1 MGSEKLAISA
11 KEKKVVYIKKKSL
24 HFFYILQNNSKSYI
38 GDDDL
43 IAYHKPEK

>member
-1 MGSEKLAISA
+1 MLSPAEHKMGSEKLVVAP
-11 KEKKVVYIKKKSL
+11 KEKKVSI
-24 HFFYILQNNSKSYI
+24 FYILQHNSKSYI